1 MKILH
6 SLALLGSL
14 SIISLIFASPL
25 SANTCSSLY
34 SDGDYEAALPLCQ
47 KEKAY
52 FTLGFIFG
60 KRKDCSNMEKNYR
73 LSPQASAKGN
83 LGMNFLYG
91 NKGCEKNVVEGIK
104 LLKEAVSKGN
114 QGFAD
119 VLGDHYKREKN
130 TNLAKTYYKKAIQL
144 PRSGTSDWQESRA
157 RESHK
162 KLVGLLNYEE
172 KKKFYFKNLELPT
185 SPSDWEKEMADM
197 AFQGLKSVLNS
208 SEKLNLFFKD
218 ATRKAKYR
226 CDIGEDLYSN
236 NFQSLLID
244 LQKQKKKD
252 KFIDRLCDEQKE
264 YFVALTFENGFGN
277 KEDFREAYRLFL
289 IAGSKGSINAKSAR
303 DRIRDKLSPEQ
314 ISEATC
320 LADYGLEPSM
330 YGKWMCGW

>member
-1 MKILH
+1 
-6 SLALLGSL
+6 
-14 SIISLIFASPL
+14 
-25 SANTCSSLY
+25 
-34 SDGDYEAALPLCQ
+34 
-47 KEKAY
+47 
-52 FTLGFIFG
+52 
-60 KRKDCSNMEKNYR
+60 MEKNYR

-83 LGMNFLYG
+83 LGLAFLYG
-91 NKGCEKNVVEGIK
+91 NRGCEKNVVEGIK

-119 VLGDHYKREKN
+119 VLGDHYKSEKN
-130 TNLAKTYYKKAIQL
+130 TKLAKTYYKKAIQL
-144 PRSGTSDWQESRA
+144 PKYGSDWAKDRA
-157 RESHK
+157 IESHAA
-162 KLVGLLNYEE
+162 LVNMLNSEE
-172 KKKFYFKNLELPT
+172 KKKFYLKNLELPT
-185 SPSDWEKEMADM
+185 SSSDWEKEMADM

-218 ATRKAKYR
+218 TTRKAKYR
-226 CDIGEDLYSN
+226 CDIGEDLYSR

-244 LQKQKKKD
+244 LQKQKRKD
-252 KFIDRLCDEQKE
+252 KFIDRLCDGQKE